1 MRLVSADKEA
11 RFPGGFARVAVLP
24 PIPGREIL
32 SYGIPESLDG
42 RLLPGMRVLV
52 PLGRRQVTGILLGP
66 DERPPVSGVKAI
78 LDRLDET
85 PLLSPDLLELC
96 TFAASYYQ
104 TTLAEVLTT
113 AVLAGLRAESR
124 RRVRL
129 ARDAGAVSSAN
140 GLGKTERE
148 ILRRLSSARS
158 MRTSALGRS
167 LPSSA
172 FYEALRSLA
181 ADGWIAIE
189 EEAARAPA
197 AIKRERWAVLARE
210 PEGDEQARLEKRARG
225 QHALLVLLR
234 AAGSAG
240 VALSELGDRRGPLA
254 ALVRAG
260 IARLEAR
267 EVYRETIA
275 GDPQASGP
283 FAATPAQAAA
293 IATISTAVEN
303 QRFEAFL
310 LQGVTGS
317 GKTEVYLQSAART
330 LEPAARSCCSCR
342 RSRSLTSS
350 SSASARASATPSR
363 CSTAGFRAR
372 RALRRVAA
380 PRAAARR
387 GSRSASRSA
396 VFAPV
401 PDLGLV
407 VVDEEHD
414 GAYKQEDGLRYN
426 ARDLAIVRATRS
438 RACPAVLG
446 SATPSMESHHNA
458 ARRPLTR
465 LRSSSPRRI
474 ERRPLPPVE
483 AGRPPQPS
491 RRCGDPPIFSP
502 PLRSRRCS
510 ANLAR
515 GGQTLLFLNRRG
527 FAQLP
532 PMPRLRRRARLPE
545 LQRGTHVP
553 PARRAASRCHH
564 CDYGAPARDLC
575 PQCTRPVARATS
587 ASAPS
592 KSRPPSRASSRRR
605 ASRRMDRDTVRRKG
619 AHRRSSCATG
629 APARIDV
636 LIGTQMVAK
645 GHDVPGVT
653 FVGVVQRRSVAQ
665 PSGLPRGRAHV
676 PAAHAGRRA
685 RRTRRP
691 ARPGAHPDTPPGSL
705 RDSTRAHAR
714 LRIVRRRGAPA
725 IAMRSAIR
733 RSRKLAVVRF
743 DGADAGRVEAAAR
756 ELAAD
761 AKRRNESRDR
771 RRPRPHPRPRPSA
784 ARALARPVSLA
795 PPLQGGRRARPPRG
809 SAAEPSGIGRARSAR
824 GRADRGRCRPV
835 RHALIWP
842 AERLLSTAP

>member
-1 MRLVSADKEA
+1 VRLVSADKEA

-104 TTLAEVLTT
+104 TTLPEVLTT

-148 ILRRLSSARS
+148 VLRRLSSARS

-197 AIKRERWAVLARE
+197 VIKRERWAVLARE

-225 QHALLVLLR
+225 QHALLALLR
-234 AAGSAG
+234 AAGGAG

-254 ALVRAG
+254 ALVRTG

-293 IATISTAVEN
+293 IATISTSVEN

-310 LQGVTGS
+310 LQGITGS

-330 LEPAARSCCSCR
+330 LELGRSVLFLVPEIALTHDAVDRVCARFGRTVAVLHSGLSAGERFDEWR
-342 RSRSLTSS
+342 RL
-350 SSASARASATPSR
+350 
-363 CSTAGFRAR
+363 AR
-372 RALRRVAA
+372 REARVAV
-380 PRAAARR
+380 
-387 GSRSASRSA
+387 GVRSA

-401 PDLGLV
+401 PELGLV

-426 ARDLAIVRATRS
+426 ARDLAIVRARDAS
-438 RACPAVLG
+438 CPVVLG
-446 SATPSMESHHNA
+446 SATPSMESRYNA
-458 ARRPLTR
+458 ELGRYSR
-465 LRSSSPRRI
+465 LELRERI
-474 ERRPLPPVE
+474 EQRPLPAVE
-483 AGRPPQPS
+483 AVDLRTEPPI
-491 RRCGDPPIFSP
+491 GDPPIFAARFAEALSE
-502 PLRSRRCS
+502 
-510 ANLAR
+510 NLAH
-515 GGQTLLFLNRRG
+515 GGQSLLFLNRRG
-527 FAQLP
+527 FAHYLQCRVCGHVLGCP
-532 PMPRLRRRARLPE
+532 NCSVALTLHLRERR
-545 LQRGTHVP
+545 V
-553 PARRAASRCHH
+553 RCHH
-564 CDYGAPARDLC
+564 CDYGEPARDLC
-575 PQCTRPVARATS
+575 PQCTSPSLTDFGIGTEQVETAIERFLPAARV
-587 ASAPS
+587 
-592 KSRPPSRASSRRR
+592 
-605 ASRRMDRDTVRRKG
+605 RRMDRDTVRRKG
-619 AHRRSSCATG
+619 AMAELLRDWRE
-629 APARIDV
+629 ARIDV

-653 FVGVVQRRSVAQ
+653 FVGVVNADPSLNLPDFRAAERTFQLLTQVA
-665 PSGLPRGRAHV
+665 GRA
-676 PAAHAGRRA
+676 GRGDLPGRVLIQ
-685 RRTRRP
+685 TRRP
-691 ARPGAHPDTPPGSL
+691 DHY
-705 RDSTRAHAR
+705 
-714 LRIVRRRGAPA
+714 
-725 IAMRSAIR
+725 AIR
-733 RSRKLAVVRF
+733 HALTHDFESFVAEELRYRDALGYPPFRKLAVVRF
-743 DGADAGRVEAAAR
+743 DGEDAGQVEAAAR

-771 RRPRPHPRPRPSA
+771 
-784 ARALARPVSLA
+784 
-795 PPLQGGRRARPPRG
+795 GRRARILGPAPAPLERLRG
-809 SAAEPSGIGRARSAR
+809 RYRWHLLFKAADVRDLREAVQPSIRESAERARHA
-824 GRADRGRCRPV
+824 GV
-835 RHALIWP
+835 RIAVDVDPYAML
-842 AERLLSTAP
+842 